1 MVQAKAVRM
10 AKPAGA
16 RRGKKADFV
25 DKEKP
30 SQIRDSNIQAAKA
43 VADSVRTSLGPK
55 GMDKMIQVSICFI

>member
-1 MVQAKAVRM
+1 MVQAKIRM
-10 AKPAGA
+10 ARPAA
-16 RRGKKADFV
+16 RSGKKADFQ

-55 GMDKMIQVSICFI
+55 GMDKMIQVCII